1 MSAEVRHYA
10 VTVPAGTAVTA
21 PITQDLAMPA
31 RIVSGIEVVVPPGP
45 AGAVGF
51 RFASGGVSVI
61 PPDPEGW
68 ITTNGEVISW
78 STDNYLTTGA
88 WQVQAYNNGQYDHT
102 IYVRM
107 LCDPTTVAPGAAV
120 TFAAAATIET
130 PAQV

>member
-10 VTVPAGTAVTA
+10 VTVPAGTTIDA

-45 AGAVGF
+45 AGTMGF
-51 RFASGGVSVI
+51 RIATGGVSVI
-61 PPDPEGW
+61 PPDAEGW
-68 ITTNGEVISW
+68 ITTNNEVISW
-78 STDNYLTTGA
+78 ATDNYLTTGA

-102 IYVRM
+102 VYVRM
-107 LCDPTTVAPGAAV
+107 LCDPTTVVPGSAV
-120 TFAAAATIET
+120 TFAAAAAIET